1 MKFEGKVV
9 VATAA
14 GNGIGRAIVREFAA
28 GGASVIVSDYDLD
41 AAEAVAH
48 EIVEAGGRGVA
59 QRCNVALDADV
70 AALADRAFGD
80 YGRVD
85 VLMNHAGLGAA
96 GPVDQIPLD
105 DWRAVFDV
113 NILGQVRG
121 VNAFLP
127 RMAAQRDGLIVNTSS
142 SLALFPEMPV
152 ALPYITTKA
161 ASIGFSQ
168 GLFLYCKPLGIRVM
182 ALVPDITK
190 TNFHY
195 SARITNVT
203 EAQAM
208 SMLPLNDEQPPEAVR
223 DAFFAAV
230 AEGRFMACN
239 VPDVEQH
246 LIASAQDGLQPA
258 YRAYPSLEQPIGAFV
273 RSTM

>member
-1 MKFEGKVV
+1 MRFEDKVV

-14 GNGIGRAIVREFAA
+14 GNGIGRSIVREFAA
-28 GGASVIVSDYDLD
+28 RGATVLVSDYDPS

-48 EIVEAGGRGVA
+48 EIVQAGGKAAA
-59 QRCNVALDADV
+59 QGCNVASDADIS
-70 AALADRAFGD
+70 ALADRAFD
-80 YGRVD
+80 EFGRVD

-96 GPVDQIPLD
+96 GPVGEIPLD
-105 DWRAVFDV
+105 DWRAVFEI

-195 SARITNVT
+195 SARVTNVS
-203 EAQAM
+203 EEQAM

-223 DAFFAAV
+223 DAFFAAL
-230 AEGRFMACN
+230 AEGRFLACN
-239 VPDVEQH
+239 VPDLDRH
-246 LIASAQDGLQPA
+246 LIEIAQDGLQPA
-258 YRAYPSLEQPIGAFV
+258 YRAYPSLEQPIDAFV
-273 RSTM
+273 RSTI